1 VLWLSLGYKAK
12 PGDLLINQ
20 SFRMFT
26 RRDFLRVSSLSAIP
40 AVSTLDTFSYESI
53 QAPAE
58 AERVRFSGDGPMYS
72 PTEFIAKLQQINKT
86 KPIEWDFYAKGGS
99 VDKLTAEFA
108 RITGKEAAVYLPSGT
123 LANQLAISV
132 LCGENTKAFVQETSH
147 VYRDEADAAQS
158 VFGKRLIPLAPGKA
172 YFTLDELQQSIQFHT
187 QGEVFPSGIG
197 VVSIEN
203 PVRRCDGQYVPI
215 DEIKKIAAFC
225 RDKGYKLHLD
235 GARLYLAT
243 AASGISVTEYASHF
257 DTVYISLYKY
267 LGAAGGA
274 ILCGPRDVI
283 GRMDHLT
290 KIHGGVVFMNWA
302 NAAMALHHLQGLD
315 DRLKRSV
322 IQARQL
328 FQRLNQLPGLKITE
342 IAGGTNIVNL
352 QLSTSVNASRLS
364 ERLWTKHGIGLPSAK
379 ADGTAKLMI
388 NESLLN
394 RTNDQLVA
402 AFTEALTSA
411 KA

>member
-1 VLWLSLGYKAK
+1 
-12 PGDLLINQ
+12 
-20 SFRMFT
+20 MFT
-26 RRDFLRVSSLSAIP
+26 RRDFLRVSSLSAVP
-40 AVSTLDTFSYESI
+40 TVSTLGHFPYNL
-53 QAPAE
+53 APAPVM
-58 AERVRFSGDGPMYS
+58 AEKVRFNGDGPLYS
-72 PTEFIAKLQQINKT
+72 PTEFIAKLQQINKEH
-86 KPIEWDFYAKGGS
+86 PIEWDFYAKGGS
-99 VDKLTAEFA
+99 VDKLTSEFA
-108 RITGKEAAVYLPSGT
+108 RITGKEAAIFLPSGT

-132 LCGENTKAFVQETSH
+132 LSGENTKAFVQETSH

-158 VFGKRLIPLAPGKA
+158 VFSKRLIPLAPGKA
-172 YFTLDELQQSIQFHT
+172 YFTLDELQQSIDFHT
-187 QGEVFPSGIG
+187 KGEVFPSGIG
-197 VVSIEN
+197 MVSIEN

-225 RDKGYKLHLD
+225 RQKGYKLHLD
-235 GARLYLAT
+235 GARIYLA
-243 AASGISVTEYASHF
+243 AAFSGTSVSEYASYF

-274 ILCGPRDVI
+274 VLCGSKDVI

-315 DRLKRSV
+315 DRLKGSA

-328 FQRLNQLPGLKITE
+328 FTQLNQLPGINITE
-342 IAGGTNIVNL
+342 ITGGTNIVNL
-352 QLSTSVNASRLS
+352 QVSASVNASKLR
-364 ERLWTKHGIGLPSAK
+364 EILWAKHGIDLPPAK
-379 ADGTAKLMI
+379 ADGSMKLMI